1 MVILLPLERSKQCV
15 VRGKEKRVG
24 ADLEGLYV
32 PGPQST
38 ATAFPP
44 GTAALLPGAPLDFET
59 DLI

>member
-1 MVILLPLERSKQCV
+1 MVILLPLERNKQCI

-24 ADLEGLYV
+24 GV
-32 PGPQST
+32 PGAHRAQPQP
-38 ATAFPP
+38 FPP